1 MFTVKFETDFSY
13 YDIPNEPRLSTQS
26 CHRAGA
32 ASPSGDMEQ
41 LNKIRVAAE
50 NSIRE
55 RARKQAE
62 ARVAELERGGRL
74 DELTPAKTRS
84 PKGASTNGA
93 SSTSIPAP
101 RTPATAPASAS
112 KTPRGSGGGSGTPPY
127 ATPAPDFASSTAME
141 DIAVSIASL
150 QSELEAM
157 RRRQALVEDGL
168 LDARED
174 STDNTAAI
182 DEAVT
187 RRIQE
192 SVASIIAPYV
202 EATIGR
208 VREEMRAQILAETE
222 AKIDA
227 SNDAAEATVMRI
239 GGLLGAAEAAAR
251 GAKEAA
257 AAAEEASVSAEQRTA
272 RAEAHAKD
280 AKDATADALARAIAA
295 EASSARDTAV
305 RENGDD
311 ADETTRVHM
320 DARFAA
326 LEASVADAIAR
337 ADAAE
342 KRTKAAEDTAKAA
355 VAAAEQTARDVESK
369 AKSAESKAEKAH
381 KTVKEIEKKAKA
393 AEAKAAAAEAKANEA
408 EAKAAAAEAKAN
420 EVHARP
426 PPPPT
431 PPAPPPPPA
440 PAAGLDPTAVA
451 DAVRLELAADIE
463 SLKRAANEA
472 VDVARQARGAQSELR
487 DVCMDEVRSIRAAV
501 KSLAPVVGAP
511 APPSPIKP
519 TGSHETEEAKEAID
533 AKLRTEL
540 DHLKRRVEN
549 LVGIASTAKSAED
562 AANEANRIAKQSL
575 KTIGGIEGEV
585 KVIAVK
591 ADDAIASAASALAA
605 ANAAAE
611 EAAAAAESVHNEN
624 AEGPEGPPEGSM
636 SSVSSAI
643 DDVNARVDALHK
655 ELKETSV
662 IVQTNAEGI
671 AFLGQ
676 QAMLTA
682 KKNDL
687 DELRTSV
694 DKTAERTRKETDAL
708 KAATQA
714 SFEEL
719 EGRTKKLERGARK
732 QSESPKPSPAPA
744 DGTAVTPQAV
754 SALESRMA
762 KLEAATPTHPN
773 PPPMDA
779 ADVSAAAEKYESTA
793 RELTAR
799 VERLQEAVGVE
810 MLAQMKRMDA
820 KLKTVEISLGEVK
833 QQGIATRESKQ
844 TSNSTDK
851 PGKLDK
857 ANAQRLASAEKAAA
871 ESRSTAEDAAEKAK
885 LASEKAKAALAAVA
899 EHAATAER
907 VKEAEARMKD
917 LATEIE
923 KFRAD
928 VAEMEVSS
936 ATNTAD
942 VVAIEGEWASARR
955 HLKDLEQSVWKSMV
969 MIREETG
976 VGTPSSDAGAGTPA
990 TPATGHGDDATAAT
1004 PAQREAGRTPETPM
1018 SGFRALFSRGRRTN
1032 SAPRSAGDSES
1043 ARRLRAR
1050 QTASPERSNTSRSE
1064 ALIEALDMG
1073 SPTRPA
1079 RRSANRG
1086 R

>member
-1 MFTVKFETDFSY
+1 
-13 YDIPNEPRLSTQS
+13 
-26 CHRAGA
+26 
-32 ASPSGDMEQ
+32 MEQ

-84 PKGASTNGA
+84 PKGAATNGA

-101 RTPATAPASAS
+101 RTPATAPASAA

-280 AKDATADALARAIAA
+280 AKDATADALARADAA

-311 ADETTRVHM
+311 ADETTRVQM

-381 KTVKEIEKKAKA
+381 KTVKEIEKKAKS

-420 EVHARP
+420 EVHAP
-426 PPPPT
+426 PPPPLP

-463 SLKRAANEA
+463 SLKRAADEA

-519 TGSHETEEAKEAID
+519 TGSHETEEAREAIES
-533 AKLRTEL
+533 KLRTEL

-575 KTIGGIEGEV
+575 KAIGGIEGEV
-585 KVIAVK
+585 KAIAVK

-611 EAAAAAESVHNEN
+611 EAAAIAESVHNEN

-682 KKNDL
+682 KKDDL

-773 PPPMDA
+773 PPMDA

-810 MLAQMKRMDA
+810 MLSQMKRMDA

-833 QQGIATRESKQ
+833 QQGVATQTSKQ

>member
-1 MFTVKFETDFSY
+1 
-13 YDIPNEPRLSTQS
+13 
-26 CHRAGA
+26 
-32 ASPSGDMEQ
+32 MEQ

-84 PKGASTNGA
+84 PKGAATNGA

-101 RTPATAPASAS
+101 RTPATAPASAA

-280 AKDATADALARAIAA
+280 AKDATADALARADAA

-305 RENGDD
+305 RENDD
-311 ADETTRVHM
+311 ADGKTRVHM

-381 KTVKEIEKKAKA
+381 KTVREIEKKAKA

-426 PPPPT
+426 PPPPP
-431 PPAPPPPPA
+431 PPAPPPPSA

-451 DAVRLELAADIE
+451 DTVRLELAADIE
-463 SLKRAANEA
+463 SLKRAADEA

-519 TGSHETEEAKEAID
+519 TSSNETEEAKEAIES
-533 AKLRTEL
+533 KLRTEL

-575 KTIGGIEGEV
+575 KTIGGIDGEV
-585 KVIAVK
+585 KQIAVK

-611 EAAAAAESVHNEN
+611 EAAAAAESVHDEK

-682 KKNDL
+682 KKDDL

-773 PPPMDA
+773 PPMDA

-810 MLAQMKRMDA
+810 MLSQMKRMDA

-833 QQGIATRESKQ
+833 QQGVATQTSKQ

-917 LATEIE
+917 LASEIE

-1050 QTASPERSNTSRSE
+1050 QTASPERSRSE

>member
-1 MFTVKFETDFSY
+1 
-13 YDIPNEPRLSTQS
+13 
-26 CHRAGA
+26 
-32 ASPSGDMEQ
+32 MEQ

-84 PKGASTNGA
+84 PKGAATNGA

-101 RTPATAPASAS
+101 RTPATAPASAA

-280 AKDATADALARAIAA
+280 AKDATANALARADAA

-305 RENGDD
+305 RENDD
-311 ADETTRVHM
+311 ADETTRVQM

-420 EVHARP
+420 EVHAP
-426 PPPPT
+426 PPPPPP
-431 PPAPPPPPA
+431 PPAPIPPSA

-463 SLKRAANEA
+463 SLKRAADEA

-585 KVIAVK
+585 KQIAVK

-611 EAAAAAESVHNEN
+611 EAAAIAESVHNEN
-624 AEGPEGPPEGSM
+624 AKGPEGPPEGSM

-655 ELKETSV
+655 ELKETAV

-682 KKNDL
+682 KKDDL

-719 EGRTKKLERGARK
+719 ESRTKKLERGARK

-773 PPPMDA
+773 PPMDA

-810 MLAQMKRMDA
+810 MLSQMKRMDA

-833 QQGIATRESKQ
+833 QQGVATQTSKQ

-990 TPATGHGDDATAAT
+990 TPATGHGDGANAAT
-1004 PAQREAGRTPETPM
+1004 PAQGPGGRTPETPM

-1050 QTASPERSNTSRSE
+1050 QTASPERSRSE

>member
-1 MFTVKFETDFSY
+1 
-13 YDIPNEPRLSTQS
+13 
-26 CHRAGA
+26 
-32 ASPSGDMEQ
+32 MEQ

-84 PKGASTNGA
+84 PKGAATNGA

-101 RTPATAPASAS
+101 RTPATAPASAA
-112 KTPRGSGGGSGTPPY
+112 KTPRGSGGGSGTPAY

-222 AKIDA
+222 AKIAA

-280 AKDATADALARAIAA
+280 AKDATADALARADAA

-311 ADETTRVHM
+311 ADETTRVQM

-381 KTVKEIEKKAKA
+381 KTAKEIEKKVKA
-393 AEAKAAAAEAKANEA
+393 AEAKAATAEAKANEA

-420 EVHARP
+420 EVHAP
-426 PPPPT
+426 PPPPPP
-431 PPAPPPPPA
+431 PPAPTPPSA

-451 DAVRLELAADIE
+451 DTVRLELAADIE
-463 SLKRAANEA
+463 SLKRAADEA

-519 TGSHETEEAKEAID
+519 TGSHETDEAKEAID

-575 KTIGGIEGEV
+575 KAIGGIEGEV
-585 KVIAVK
+585 KAIGVK

-611 EAAAAAESVHNEN
+611 EAAAAAESVHDEN
-624 AEGPEGPPEGSM
+624 AKGPEGPPEGSM

-682 KKNDL
+682 KKDDL

-773 PPPMDA
+773 PPMDA

-810 MLAQMKRMDA
+810 MLSQMKRMDA

-833 QQGIATRESKQ
+833 QQGVATQTSKQ

-976 VGTPSSDAGAGTPA
+976 VGTPSSDAGAATPA
-990 TPATGHGDDATAAT
+990 NPATGHGDDATAAT

-1050 QTASPERSNTSRSE
+1050 QTASPERSRSE

>member
-1 MFTVKFETDFSY
+1 
-13 YDIPNEPRLSTQS
+13 
-26 CHRAGA
+26 
-32 ASPSGDMEQ
+32 MEQ

-84 PKGASTNGA
+84 PKGAATNGA

-101 RTPATAPASAS
+101 RTPATAPASAA
-112 KTPRGSGGGSGTPPY
+112 KTPRGSGGGSSTPPY
-127 ATPAPDFASSTAME
+127 ATPTPDFASSTAME

-168 LDARED
+168 LDARAD
-174 STDNTAAI
+174 STDNNAAI

-280 AKDATADALARAIAA
+280 AKDATANALARADAA

-305 RENGDD
+305 RENGD
-311 ADETTRVHM
+311 ADETTRVQM

-355 VAAAEQTARDVESK
+355 VAAAEQTARDVEAK
-369 AKSAESKAEKAH
+369 AKSAESKAEKAQ

-393 AEAKAAAAEAKANEA
+393 AAAAALLAAA
-408 EAKAAAAEAKAN
+408 EAKAAAAE
-420 EVHARP
+420 VHAP
-426 PPPPT
+426 PPPPPP
-431 PPAPPPPPA
+431 PPAPIPPPA

-451 DAVRLELAADIE
+451 DDVRLELAADIE
-463 SLKRAANEA
+463 SLKRAADEA

-519 TGSHETEEAKEAID
+519 TSSHETEEAKEAID

-575 KTIGGIEGEV
+575 KAIGGIEGEV

-611 EAAAAAESVHNEN
+611 EAAAIAESVHNEN
-624 AEGPEGPPEGSM
+624 AKGPEGPPEGSM

-655 ELKETSV
+655 ELKETAV

-682 KKNDL
+682 KKDDL

-694 DKTAERTRKETDAL
+694 DKTTERTRKETDAL

-754 SALESRMA
+754 SALETRMA

-773 PPPMDA
+773 PPMDA
-779 ADVSAAAEKYESTA
+779 ADVSAAAERYESTA

-810 MLAQMKRMDA
+810 MLSQMKRMDA
-820 KLKTVEISLGEVK
+820 KLKTVEKSLGEVK
-833 QQGIATRESKQ
+833 QQGVATRESKQ
-844 TSNSTDK
+844 TSNSADK

-857 ANAQRLASAEKAAA
+857 VNAQRLASAEKAAA

-976 VGTPSSDAGAGTPA
+976 VGTPSSDAGAATPA
-990 TPATGHGDDATAAT
+990 TPATGHGDDARAAT
-1004 PAQREAGRTPETPM
+1004 PAQGPGGRTPETPM
-1018 SGFRALFSRGRRTN
+1018 SGFRALFSRGRRTS

-1050 QTASPERSNTSRSE
+1050 QTASPERSRSE

>member
-1 MFTVKFETDFSY
+1 M
-13 YDIPNEPRLSTQS
+13 
-26 CHRAGA
+26 
-32 ASPSGDMEQ
+32 
-41 LNKIRVAAE
+41 
-50 NSIRE
+50 
-55 RARKQAE
+55 
-62 ARVAELERGGRL
+62 
-74 DELTPAKTRS
+74 
-84 PKGASTNGA
+84 
-93 SSTSIPAP
+93 
-101 RTPATAPASAS
+101 
-112 KTPRGSGGGSGTPPY
+112 
-127 ATPAPDFASSTAME
+127 
-141 DIAVSIASL
+141 
-150 QSELEAM
+150 
-157 RRRQALVEDGL
+157 
-168 LDARED
+168 
-174 STDNTAAI
+174 
-182 DEAVT
+182 
-187 RRIQE
+187 
-192 SVASIIAPYV
+192 
-202 EATIGR
+202 
-208 VREEMRAQILAETE
+208 
-222 AKIDA
+222 
-227 SNDAAEATVMRI
+227 
-239 GGLLGAAEAAAR
+239 
-251 GAKEAA
+251 
-257 AAAEEASVSAEQRTA
+257 
-272 RAEAHAKD
+272 
-280 AKDATADALARAIAA
+280 
-295 EASSARDTAV
+295 
-305 RENGDD
+305 
-311 ADETTRVHM
+311 
-320 DARFAA
+320 
-326 LEASVADAIAR
+326 
-337 ADAAE
+337 
-342 KRTKAAEDTAKAA
+342 
-355 VAAAEQTARDVESK
+355 
-369 AKSAESKAEKAH
+369 
-381 KTVKEIEKKAKA
+381 
-393 AEAKAAAAEAKANEA
+393 
-408 EAKAAAAEAKAN
+408 
-420 EVHARP
+420 
-426 PPPPT
+426 
-431 PPAPPPPPA
+431 
-440 PAAGLDPTAVA
+440 
-451 DAVRLELAADIE
+451 
-463 SLKRAANEA
+463 
-472 VDVARQARGAQSELR
+472 
-487 DVCMDEVRSIRAAV
+487 
-501 KSLAPVVGAP
+501 
-511 APPSPIKP
+511 
-519 TGSHETEEAKEAID
+519 
-533 AKLRTEL
+533 
-540 DHLKRRVEN
+540 
-549 LVGIASTAKSAED
+549 
-562 AANEANRIAKQSL
+562 
-575 KTIGGIEGEV
+575 
-585 KVIAVK
+585 
-591 ADDAIASAASALAA
+591 
-605 ANAAAE
+605 
-611 EAAAAAESVHNEN
+611 
-624 AEGPEGPPEGSM
+624 
-636 SSVSSAI
+636 
-643 DDVNARVDALHK
+643 HK

-682 KKNDL
+682 KKDDL

-773 PPPMDA
+773 PPMDA

-810 MLAQMKRMDA
+810 MLSQMKRMDA

-833 QQGIATRESKQ
+833 QQGVATQTSKQ

-857 ANAQRLASAEKAAA
+857 VNAQRLASAEKAAA

>member
-1 MFTVKFETDFSY
+1 
-13 YDIPNEPRLSTQS
+13 
-26 CHRAGA
+26 
-32 ASPSGDMEQ
+32 MEQ

-62 ARVAELERGGRL
+62 ARVAELKRGGRL

-101 RTPATAPASAS
+101 RTPATAPASAA
-112 KTPRGSGGGSGTPPY
+112 KTPRGSGGGSGTSPY

-280 AKDATADALARAIAA
+280 AKDATANALARADAA

-305 RENGDD
+305 RENGA
-311 ADETTRVHM
+311 ADEKTRVQM
-320 DARFAA
+320 DVRFAA

-408 EAKAAAAEAKAN
+408 EAKANEAEAKAAAAEAKAD
-420 EVHARP
+420 EVH
-426 PPPPT
+426 
-431 PPAPPPPPA
+431 APPPPPPPPPAPIPPSA

-451 DAVRLELAADIE
+451 NTVRLELAADIE
-463 SLKRAANEA
+463 SLKRAADEA

-611 EAAAAAESVHNEN
+611 EAAAIAESVHNEN

-682 KKNDL
+682 KKDDL

-719 EGRTKKLERGARK
+719 ESRTKKLERGARK

-773 PPPMDA
+773 PPMDA

-810 MLAQMKRMDA
+810 MLSQMKRMDA

-833 QQGIATRESKQ
+833 QQGVATQTSKQ

-917 LATEIE
+917 LAIEIE

-976 VGTPSSDAGAGTPA
+976 VGTPSSDAGAATPA
-990 TPATGHGDDATAAT
+990 TPATGHGDDANAAT

-1018 SGFRALFSRGRRTN
+1018 SGLRALFSRGRRTS

>member
-1 MFTVKFETDFSY
+1 
-13 YDIPNEPRLSTQS
+13 
-26 CHRAGA
+26 
-32 ASPSGDMEQ
+32 
-41 LNKIRVAAE
+41 
-50 NSIRE
+50 
-55 RARKQAE
+55 
-62 ARVAELERGGRL
+62 
-74 DELTPAKTRS
+74 
-84 PKGASTNGA
+84 
-93 SSTSIPAP
+93 
-101 RTPATAPASAS
+101 
-112 KTPRGSGGGSGTPPY
+112 
-127 ATPAPDFASSTAME
+127 
-141 DIAVSIASL
+141 
-150 QSELEAM
+150 
-157 RRRQALVEDGL
+157 
-168 LDARED
+168 
-174 STDNTAAI
+174 
-182 DEAVT
+182 
-187 RRIQE
+187 
-192 SVASIIAPYV
+192 
-202 EATIGR
+202 
-208 VREEMRAQILAETE
+208 
-222 AKIDA
+222 
-227 SNDAAEATVMRI
+227 
-239 GGLLGAAEAAAR
+239 
-251 GAKEAA
+251 
-257 AAAEEASVSAEQRTA
+257 
-272 RAEAHAKD
+272 
-280 AKDATADALARAIAA
+280 
-295 EASSARDTAV
+295 
-305 RENGDD
+305 
-311 ADETTRVHM
+311 
-320 DARFAA
+320 
-326 LEASVADAIAR
+326 
-337 ADAAE
+337 
-342 KRTKAAEDTAKAA
+342 
-355 VAAAEQTARDVESK
+355 
-369 AKSAESKAEKAH
+369 
-381 KTVKEIEKKAKA
+381 
-393 AEAKAAAAEAKANEA
+393 
-408 EAKAAAAEAKAN
+408 
-420 EVHARP
+420 
-426 PPPPT
+426 
-431 PPAPPPPPA
+431 
-440 PAAGLDPTAVA
+440 
-451 DAVRLELAADIE
+451 
-463 SLKRAANEA
+463 
-472 VDVARQARGAQSELR
+472 
-487 DVCMDEVRSIRAAV
+487 
-501 KSLAPVVGAP
+501 
-511 APPSPIKP
+511 
-519 TGSHETEEAKEAID
+519 
-533 AKLRTEL
+533 
-540 DHLKRRVEN
+540 
-549 LVGIASTAKSAED
+549 
-562 AANEANRIAKQSL
+562 
-575 KTIGGIEGEV
+575 
-585 KVIAVK
+585 
-591 ADDAIASAASALAA
+591 
-605 ANAAAE
+605 
-611 EAAAAAESVHNEN
+611 
-624 AEGPEGPPEGSM
+624 
-636 SSVSSAI
+636 
-643 DDVNARVDALHK
+643 
-655 ELKETSV
+655 
-662 IVQTNAEGI
+662 
-671 AFLGQ
+671 
-676 QAMLTA
+676 
-682 KKNDL
+682 
-687 DELRTSV
+687 V

-810 MLAQMKRMDA
+810 MLSQMKRMDA

-833 QQGIATRESKQ
+833 QQGVATQTSKQ

-917 LATEIE
+917 LAIEIE

-976 VGTPSSDAGAGTPA
+976 VGTPSSDAGAATPA
-990 TPATGHGDDATAAT
+990 TPATGHGDDANAAT

-1018 SGFRALFSRGRRTN
+1018 SGLRALFSRGRRTS

>member
-1 MFTVKFETDFSY
+1 
-13 YDIPNEPRLSTQS
+13 
-26 CHRAGA
+26 
-32 ASPSGDMEQ
+32 MEQ

-84 PKGASTNGA
+84 PKGAATNGA

-280 AKDATADALARAIAA
+280 AKDATANALARADAA

-305 RENGDD
+305 RENGD
-311 ADETTRVHM
+311 ADERMRVQM
-320 DARFAA
+320 DVRFAA

-381 KTVKEIEKKAKA
+381 KTVKEVEKKVKA

-408 EAKAAAAEAKAN
+408 ETKAAAAEAKAN
-420 EVHARP
+420 EVH
-426 PPPPT
+426 
-431 PPAPPPPPA
+431 APPPPPA

-451 DAVRLELAADIE
+451 DTVRLELAADIE
-463 SLKRAANEA
+463 SLKRAADEA

-519 TGSHETEEAKEAID
+519 TGSHETEEAREAIES
-533 AKLRTEL
+533 KLRTEL

-611 EAAAAAESVHNEN
+611 EAAAIAESVHNEN

-682 KKNDL
+682 KKDDL

-810 MLAQMKRMDA
+810 MLSQMKRMDA

-833 QQGIATRESKQ
+833 QQGVATQTSKQ

-917 LATEIE
+917 LAIEIE

-976 VGTPSSDAGAGTPA
+976 VGTPSSDAGAATPA

-1018 SGFRALFSRGRRTN
+1018 SGFRALFSRGRRTS

>member
-1 MFTVKFETDFSY
+1 
-13 YDIPNEPRLSTQS
+13 
-26 CHRAGA
+26 
-32 ASPSGDMEQ
+32 MEQ

-84 PKGASTNGA
+84 PKGAATNGA

-280 AKDATADALARAIAA
+280 AKDATANALARADAA

-305 RENGDD
+305 RENDD
-311 ADETTRVHM
+311 ADETTRVQM

-408 EAKAAAAEAKAN
+408 ETKAAAAEAKAAA
-420 EVHARP
+420 VHAP
-426 PPPPT
+426 
-431 PPAPPPPPA
+431 PPAPIPPPA

-451 DAVRLELAADIE
+451 ETVRLELAADIE
-463 SLKRAANEA
+463 SLKRAADEA

-519 TGSHETEEAKEAID
+519 TSSNETEEAREAID

-585 KVIAVK
+585 KNIGVK

-611 EAAAAAESVHNEN
+611 EAAAIAESVDNEN
-624 AEGPEGPPEGSM
+624 AKGPEGPDDMPM

-643 DDVNARVDALHK
+643 DDVNARVDAMHK

-682 KKNDL
+682 KKDDL

-773 PPPMDA
+773 PPMDA

-833 QQGIATRESKQ
+833 QQGAATQTSKQ
-844 TSNSTDK
+844 TSNSTDR

-917 LATEIE
+917 LASEIE

-990 TPATGHGDDATAAT
+990 TPATGHGEGANAAT
-1004 PAQREAGRTPETPM
+1004 PAQGPGGRTPETPM

>member
-1 MFTVKFETDFSY
+1 
-13 YDIPNEPRLSTQS
+13 
-26 CHRAGA
+26 
-32 ASPSGDMEQ
+32 MEQ

-84 PKGASTNGA
+84 PKGAATNGA

-101 RTPATAPASAS
+101 RTPATAPASAA

-280 AKDATADALARAIAA
+280 AKDATANALARADAA

-311 ADETTRVHM
+311 ADETTRVQM

-381 KTVKEIEKKAKA
+381 KTVKEIEKKVKG

-420 EVHARP
+420 EVHAP
-426 PPPPT
+426 PPPPLP

-463 SLKRAANEA
+463 SLKRAADEA

-519 TGSHETEEAKEAID
+519 TGSHETEEAREAIES
-533 AKLRTEL
+533 KLRTEL

-585 KVIAVK
+585 KAIAVK

-611 EAAAAAESVHNEN
+611 EAAAAAESVDNEN
-624 AEGPEGPPEGSM
+624 AKGPEGPPEGSM

-682 KKNDL
+682 KKDDL

-773 PPPMDA
+773 PPMDA

-810 MLAQMKRMDA
+810 MLSQMKRMDA

-833 QQGIATRESKQ
+833 QQGVATQTSKQ

-976 VGTPSSDAGAGTPA
+976 VGTPSSDAGAATPA

-1004 PAQREAGRTPETPM
+1004 PAQGPGGRTPETPM

-1032 SAPRSAGDSES
+1032 SAQRSAGDSES

>member
-1 MFTVKFETDFSY
+1 
-13 YDIPNEPRLSTQS
+13 
-26 CHRAGA
+26 
-32 ASPSGDMEQ
+32 MEQ

-84 PKGASTNGA
+84 PKGAATNGA

-101 RTPATAPASAS
+101 RTPATAPASAA

-280 AKDATADALARAIAA
+280 AKDATADALARADAA

-311 ADETTRVHM
+311 ADETTRVQM

-381 KTVKEIEKKAKA
+381 KTVKEIEKKAKS

-408 EAKAAAAEAKAN
+408 EAKAAAAEAKALA
-420 EVHARP
+420 VHAP
-426 PPPPT
+426 PPPPPP
-431 PPAPPPPPA
+431 PPAPIPPPA

-451 DAVRLELAADIE
+451 NTVRLELAADIE
-463 SLKRAANEA
+463 SLKRAADEA

-519 TGSHETEEAKEAID
+519 TGSHETEEAREAIES
-533 AKLRTEL
+533 KLRTEL

-585 KVIAVK
+585 KQIAVK

-611 EAAAAAESVHNEN
+611 EAAAIAESVHNEN

-682 KKNDL
+682 KKDDL

-719 EGRTKKLERGARK
+719 ENRTKKLERGARK

-773 PPPMDA
+773 PPMDA

-810 MLAQMKRMDA
+810 MLSQMKRMDA

-833 QQGIATRESKQ
+833 QQGVATQTSKQ

-917 LATEIE
+917 LAIEIE

-976 VGTPSSDAGAGTPA
+976 VGTPSSDAGAATPA
-990 TPATGHGDDATAAT
+990 TPATGHGGDATAAT

>member
-1 MFTVKFETDFSY
+1 
-13 YDIPNEPRLSTQS
+13 
-26 CHRAGA
+26 
-32 ASPSGDMEQ
+32 MEQ

-84 PKGASTNGA
+84 PKGAATNGA

-101 RTPATAPASAS
+101 RTPATAPASAA

-280 AKDATADALARAIAA
+280 AKDATANALARADAA

-311 ADETTRVHM
+311 ADETTRVQM

-381 KTVKEIEKKAKA
+381 KTVKEIEKKVKG
-393 AEAKAAAAEAKANEA
+393 A

-420 EVHARP
+420 EVHAP
-426 PPPPT
+426 PPPPLP

-451 DAVRLELAADIE
+451 ETVRLELAADIE
-463 SLKRAANEA
+463 SLKRAADEA

-519 TGSHETEEAKEAID
+519 TGPNETEEAREAIES
-533 AKLRTEL
+533 KLRTEL

-585 KVIAVK
+585 KQIAVK

-611 EAAAAAESVHNEN
+611 EAAAIAESVHNEN

-682 KKNDL
+682 KKDDL

-810 MLAQMKRMDA
+810 MLSQMKRMDA

-833 QQGIATRESKQ
+833 QQGVATQTSKQ
-844 TSNSTDK
+844 TSSSTDK

-976 VGTPSSDAGAGTPA
+976 VGTPSSDAGAATPA

>member
-1 MFTVKFETDFSY
+1 
-13 YDIPNEPRLSTQS
+13 
-26 CHRAGA
+26 
-32 ASPSGDMEQ
+32 MEQ

-84 PKGASTNGA
+84 PKGAATNGA

-101 RTPATAPASAS
+101 RTPATAPASAA
-112 KTPRGSGGGSGTPPY
+112 KTPRGSGGGSSTPPY
-127 ATPAPDFASSTAME
+127 ATPTPDFASSTAME

-168 LDARED
+168 LDARAD
-174 STDNTAAI
+174 STDNNAAI

-280 AKDATADALARAIAA
+280 AKDATANALARADAA

-305 RENGDD
+305 RENGD
-311 ADETTRVHM
+311 ADETTRVQM

-355 VAAAEQTARDVESK
+355 VAAAEQTARDVEAK
-369 AKSAESKAEKAH
+369 AKSAESKAEKAQ

-393 AEAKAAAAEAKANEA
+393 AAAAALIAAA
-408 EAKAAAAEAKAN
+408 EAKAAAAE
-420 EVHARP
+420 VHAP
-426 PPPPT
+426 PPPPPP
-431 PPAPPPPPA
+431 PPAPIPPPA

-451 DAVRLELAADIE
+451 DDVRLELAADIE
-463 SLKRAANEA
+463 SLKRAADEA

-519 TGSHETEEAKEAID
+519 TSSHETEEAKEAID

-575 KTIGGIEGEV
+575 KAIGGIEGEV

-611 EAAAAAESVHNEN
+611 EAAAIAESVHNEN
-624 AEGPEGPPEGSM
+624 AKGPEGPPEGSM

-655 ELKETSV
+655 ELKETAV

-682 KKNDL
+682 KKDDL

-694 DKTAERTRKETDAL
+694 DKTTERTRKETDAL

-754 SALESRMA
+754 SALETRMA

-773 PPPMDA
+773 PPMDA
-779 ADVSAAAEKYESTA
+779 ADVSAAAERYESTA

-810 MLAQMKRMDA
+810 MLSQMKRMDA
-820 KLKTVEISLGEVK
+820 KLKTVEKSLGEVK
-833 QQGIATRESKQ
+833 QQGVATRESKQ
-844 TSNSTDK
+844 TSNSADK

-857 ANAQRLASAEKAAA
+857 VNAQRLASAEKAAA

-976 VGTPSSDAGAGTPA
+976 VGTPSSDAGAATPA
-990 TPATGHGDDATAAT
+990 TPATGHGDDASAAT
-1004 PAQREAGRTPETPM
+1004 PAQGPGGRTPETPM
-1018 SGFRALFSRGRRTN
+1018 SGFRALFSRGRRTS

-1050 QTASPERSNTSRSE
+1050 QTASPERSRSE

>member
-1 MFTVKFETDFSY
+1 
-13 YDIPNEPRLSTQS
+13 
-26 CHRAGA
+26 
-32 ASPSGDMEQ
+32 MEQ

-84 PKGASTNGA
+84 PKGAATNGA

-101 RTPATAPASAS
+101 RTPATAPASAA

-280 AKDATADALARAIAA
+280 AKDATADALARADAA

-311 ADETTRVHM
+311 ADETTRVQM

-355 VAAAEQTARDVESK
+355 VAAAEQTARDVEAK
-369 AKSAESKAEKAH
+369 AKSAESKAEKAQ

-408 EAKAAAAEAKAN
+408 ETKAAAAEAKAAA
-420 EVHARP
+420 VHAP
-426 PPPPT
+426 
-431 PPAPPPPPA
+431 PPAPIPPPA

-463 SLKRAANEA
+463 SLKRAADEA

-519 TGSHETEEAKEAID
+519 TSSHETEEAKEAID

-624 AEGPEGPPEGSM
+624 AKGPEGPPEGSM

-682 KKNDL
+682 KKDDL

-810 MLAQMKRMDA
+810 MLSQMKRMDA

-833 QQGIATRESKQ
+833 QQGVATQTSKQ

-990 TPATGHGDDATAAT
+990 TPATGHGDGANAAT
-1004 PAQREAGRTPETPM
+1004 PAQGPGGRTPETPM